1 MVNNKKAGNSKTTTP
16 KPKQQLQSNP
26 NQKMARPRHTEEQ
39 KAAAKERAKKQKELR
54 QRTPES
60 KEWHRAYDRKR
71 YLKLGKPHMRPENVG
86 SKFLSKPKTWADRY
100 ALRATTSVLLSS
112 FDTVVHIMNNASKI
126 SSGLPPPDAPML
138 IAFIKTNLYES
149 LIKLEILAN
158 AELYKSTNKPKR
170 KTKPKAKRK
179 RKRPR
184 KSADKTGK
192 SFRGRP
198 SAKKTARAKS
208 DEGVG
213 GA

>member
-1 MVNNKKAGNSKTTTP
+1 MALGRCGKSKKRALFNSTST
-16 KPKQQLQSNP
+16 QLRNR
-26 NQKMARPRHTEEQ
+26 KMARPRHTEEQ
-39 KAAAKERAKKQKELR
+39 KAAAKERAKKQIELR
-54 QRTPES
+54 RQTPES

-71 YLKLGKPHMRPENVG
+71 YLKLGKPYVRLENVG
-86 SKFLSKPKTWADRY
+86 RKFVSKPKTWADRY
-100 ALRATTSVLLSS
+100 ALRVTTSVLLSS
-112 FDTVVHIMNNASKI
+112 FETVVNISNNVLKI
-126 SSGLPPPDAPML
+126 PSGLPPPDAQML

-158 AELYKSTNKPKR
+158 AELYNPTNKPKR
-170 KTKPKAKRK
+170 KVKPKAK

-198 SAKKTARAKS
+198 PAKKTARATG